1 MLFMATNHHYTLTF
15 IDDIWYPTFTEF
27 EHIRNKKNMRSH
39 DIVIIGAGLAGL
51 RAAFEGITAGL
62 STAVISKVHPLRSH
76 SCAAQGGVNAALNPE
91 DNWEDHA
98 YDTVKGADWLGDEDA
113 IDLMCK
119 EAPQAVLDMDAMGC
133 PFSREDDGTIAQR
146 PFGGAS
152 FPRTAFAAD
161 RTGHAMLHTLWE
173 QAIKLGTDI
182 YEEYHLLHICKDAAT
197 GRTSGV
203 VVMDIK
209 SGKVEMIKA
218 KAVLIATGGYGR
230 LFASNT
236 NAMIN
241 TGDGVAL
248 AMKAGAHAA
257 DLEFVQF
264 HPTGLRSSGILI
276 SEGVRGEGAYLIG
289 KDGKRF
295 MDKYAPNKKELASR
309 DVVSRSEMTEI
320 LNGNGVDGAIF
331 LDVRHLGA
339 DVIMEKL
346 PQIRQLSMD
355 FEGVDPIHEPI
366 PVRPTCHYTMG
377 GIRTDKVGHTKLRGL
392 FAAGESAC
400 VNVHGANRLGAN
412 SLLETIVFGK
422 ITGKEMVRFVKEEGA
437 VQPAMNPEELANV
450 QRMITEIKARPADG
464 GVRQADIRTAMT
476 EAMNTYCSVFRDAT
490 GLAKAEK
497 AVNKA
502 KKDFAKVYIDDKS
515 EAFNTDL
522 LTTIELGNLV
532 TLAEGTVMSAIARTE
547 SRGAHTRQE
556 FPDRN
561 DDEWMKHTLA
571 IWNEKTGDV
580 SLDYEA
586 TRTVGKAK
594 YIPVE
599 RTY

>member
-1 MLFMATNHHYTLTF
+1 
-15 IDDIWYPTFTEF
+15 
-27 EHIRNKKNMRSH
+27 MRRH
-39 DIVIIGAGLAGL
+39 DLVIVGAGLAGL

-62 STAVISKVHPLRSH
+62 DTAVISKVHPLRSH
-76 SCAAQGGVNAALNPE
+76 SCAAQGGVNAAINPE

-98 YDTVKGADWLGDEDA
+98 YDTVKGADWVGDEDA

-119 EAPQAVLDMDAMGC
+119 EAPQAVLDMDEMGC

-173 QAIKLGTDI
+173 QAVKNGVHI
-182 YEEYHLLHICKDAAT
+182 YEEYHLLKVCVDKET
-197 GRTSGV
+197 NRTSGIIS
-203 VVMDIK
+203 MDIK
-209 SGKVEMIKA
+209 TGQVEYIAA

-241 TGDGVAL
+241 TGDGIAL

-264 HPTGLRSSGILI
+264 HPTGLKSSGILI

-309 DVVSRSEMTEI
+309 DVVSRSEMLEI
-320 LNGNGVDGAIF
+320 MNGNGVDGAIF
-331 LDVRHLGA
+331 LDVRHLGREK
-339 DVIMEKL
+339 ILEKL
-346 PQIRQLSMD
+346 PQIRQLSID
-355 FEGVDPIHEPI
+355 FEGVDPIDEPI
-366 PVRPTCHYTMG
+366 PVKPTCHYTMG
-377 GIRTDKVGHTKLRGL
+377 GIRTNKLGHSKLEGL
-392 FAAGESAC
+392 FAAGEAAC
-400 VNVHGANRLGAN
+400 VSVHGGNRLGAN

-422 ITGKEMVRFVKEEGA
+422 ITGKEMVRYVNEEGSSEPEVDSDEMVE
-437 VQPAMNPEELANV
+437 VQKMIAEL
-450 QRMITEIKARPADG
+450 KARPKEG
-464 GVRQADIRTAMT
+464 GIRPADIRIPLS
-476 EAMNTYCSVFRDAT
+476 EALNDNCSVFRDEAR
-490 GLAKAEK
+490 LNKALASVEQAKADYK
-497 AVNKA
+497 R
-502 KKDFAKVYIDDKS
+502 VYIDDKS
-515 EAFNTDL
+515 DAFNTDL
-522 LTTIELGNLV
+522 LTTLELGNLIA
-532 TLAEGTVMSAIARTE
+532 LAEATVRSAIARTE
-547 SRGAHTRQE
+547 SRGAHTREE

-561 DDEWMKHTLA
+561 DAEWMKHTLS
-571 IWNEKTGDV
+571 IWDAKNEIVK
-580 SLDYEA
+580 LDYEP
-586 TRTVGKAK
+586 TRVTGNPR

-599 RTY
+599 RLY